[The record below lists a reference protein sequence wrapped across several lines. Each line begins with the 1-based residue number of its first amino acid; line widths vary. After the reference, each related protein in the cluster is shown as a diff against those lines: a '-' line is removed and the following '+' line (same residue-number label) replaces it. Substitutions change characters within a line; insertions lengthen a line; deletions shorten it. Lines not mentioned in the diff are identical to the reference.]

1 MDSIIFD
8 LDGTLWDSVD
18 TVASSWKRT
27 IAGNNQV
34 DRTLTREDLESV
46 MGLQMDEISQ
56 RLFPDLETAERQQ
69 LLEDCCRIENDDI
82 EKEGGVLYDHVE
94 DVLKQLSK
102 KYKLFIVSNCRTATL
117 KPSTSII
124 SLKSTSMITKIREEL
139 GFLKEKTFS

>member
-18 TVASSWKRT
+18 TVASSWNRT

-46 MGLQMDEISQ
+46 MGLQMDEISR

-94 DVLKQLSK
+94 AS
-102 KYKLFIVSNCRTATL
+102 
-117 KPSTSII
+117 
-124 SLKSTSMITKIREEL
+124 
-139 GFLKEKTFS
+139 